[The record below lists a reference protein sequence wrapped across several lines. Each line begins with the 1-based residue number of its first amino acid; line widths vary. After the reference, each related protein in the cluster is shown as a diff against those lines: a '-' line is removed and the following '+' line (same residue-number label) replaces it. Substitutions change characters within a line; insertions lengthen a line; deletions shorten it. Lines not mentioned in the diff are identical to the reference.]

1 MELELAGI
9 VLQVKTP
16 HIEKLRPLLREYI
29 IEPESAGAALTEVP
43 SRDVPLI
50 ETPSVDVPLIEAPLI
65 EVSEQDVVAQKEQ
78 SYKVFA
84 EREENPPSNE
94 LEYEFVAL
102 YKKILNYLIDHK
114 VIYLHGSLVSING
127 NGYLFMAPSG
137 TGKSTHVRLWKERYG
152 DRVTVIN
159 DDKPVVKVNGS
170 VRAYGTPWNGK
181 HRLGCNSKVP
191 LKGIV
196 RLRRGLTNKIEE
208 LDKREALKLLYIHTL
223 HFDDVCKM
231 KLMLEVIGSIVEKVR
246 FYDLQ
251 CNMEPEAAEVAYE
264 KLINSHD

>member
-9 VLQVKTP
+9 ALQVKTP

-29 IEPESAGAALTEVP
+29 REPKSAEAALTEE
-43 SRDVPLI
+43 PLI
-50 ETPSVDVPLIEAPLI
+50 DVQLIEEPLIDVPLI
-65 EVSEQDVVAQKEQ
+65 EVSEQDVLTQKELTH
-78 SYKVFA
+78 KVFA
-84 EREENPPSNE
+84 EIAEDPPADE

-102 YKKILNYLIDHK
+102 YKKILNYLIEHK
-114 VIYLHGSLVSING
+114 VIYLHGSLISING

-152 DRVTVIN
+152 DQVTVIN
-159 DDKPVVKVNGS
+159 DDKPVVKVNGD

-181 HRLGCNSKVP
+181 HRLGCNSVVP

-196 RLRRGLTNKIEE
+196 RLRRGLTNKSDE

-223 HFDDVCKM
+223 HFDDACKM
-231 KLMLEVIGSIVEKVR
+231 KLMLEVIGTIVEKVR

-251 CNMEPEAAEVAYE
+251 CNMELEAAEVAYE

>member
-9 VLQVKTP
+9 ALQVKTP

-29 IEPESAGAALTEVP
+29 IEPESAGAALTEE
-43 SRDVPLI
+43 SLI
-50 ETPSVDVPLIEAPLI
+50 DVPLIEAPLV

-84 EREENPPSNE
+84 EREEDPPAND

-114 VIYLHGSLVSING
+114 VVYLHGSLISING

-181 HRLGCNSKVP
+181 HRLGCNSEVP
-191 LKGIV
+191 LRGIV
-196 RLRRGLTNKIEE
+196 RLRRGITNKIDE

-223 HFDDVCKM
+223 HFDDACKM
-231 KLMLEVIGSIVEKVR
+231 KLLLEVIGTIVEKVR

-251 CNMEPEAAEVAYE
+251 CNMELEAAEVAFE

>member
-9 VLQVKTP
+9 ALQVKTP

-29 IEPESAGAALTEVP
+29 IEPESAGAALTEE
-43 SRDVPLI
+43 SLI
-50 ETPSVDVPLIEAPLI
+50 DVPLIEAPLV

-84 EREENPPSNE
+84 EREEDPPAND

-114 VIYLHGSLVSING
+114 VIYLHGSLISING

-181 HRLGCNSKVP
+181 HRLGYNSEVP
-191 LKGIV
+191 LRGIV
-196 RLRRGLTNKIEE
+196 RLRRGITNKIDE

-223 HFDDVCKM
+223 HFDDACKM
-231 KLMLEVIGSIVEKVR
+231 KLLLEVIGTIVEKVR

-251 CNMEPEAAEVAYE
+251 CNMELEAAEVAFE
-264 KLINSHD
+264 KLINSQD

>member
-9 VLQVKTP
+9 ALQVKTP

-29 IEPESAGAALTEVP
+29 IEPENAEVALTEE
-43 SRDVPLI
+43 PL
-50 ETPSVDVPLIEAPLI
+50 VDVPLIE
-65 EVSEQDVVAQKEQ
+65 VSDQDVVTQKELTH
-78 SYKVFA
+78 KVFA
-84 EREENPPSNE
+84 EREEDPPADE

-102 YKKILNYLIDHK
+102 YKKILNYLIEHK
-114 VIYLHGSLVSING
+114 VIYLHGSLISING

-137 TGKSTHVRLWKERYG
+137 TGKSTHVRLWKEQYG
-152 DRVTVIN
+152 NQVTVIN
-159 DDKPVVKVNGS
+159 DDKPVVKVNGG

-181 HRLGCNSKVP
+181 HRLGCNSEVP

-196 RLRRGLTNKIEE
+196 RLRRGLTNKIDE

-231 KLMLEVIGSIVEKVR
+231 KLMLEVIGTIVEKVR

-251 CNMEPEAAEVAYE
+251 CNMELEAAEVAYE
-264 KLINSHD
+264 KLINSQD

>member
-9 VLQVKTP
+9 ALQVKTP

-29 IEPESAGAALTEVP
+29 REPESAEAALTEK
-43 SRDVPLI
+43 SQIDVPLI
-50 ETPSVDVPLIEAPLI
+50 D
-65 EVSEQDVVAQKEQ
+65 VSEQDVLTQKELTH
-78 SYKVFA
+78 KVFA
-84 EREENPPSNE
+84 EREEDPPADE

-102 YKKILNYLIDHK
+102 YKKILNYLIEHK
-114 VIYLHGSLVSING
+114 VIYLHGSLISING

-152 DRVTVIN
+152 DQVTVIN
-159 DDKPVVKVNGS
+159 DDKPVVKVNGG

-181 HRLGCNSKVP
+181 HRLGCNREVP

-196 RLRRGLTNKIEE
+196 RLRRGLTNKIDE
-208 LDKREALKLLYIHTL
+208 LDRRDALKLLYIHTL
-223 HFDDVCKM
+223 HFDDAYKM
-231 KLMLEVIGSIVEKVR
+231 KLMLEVIGTIVEKVR

-251 CNMEPEAAEVAYE
+251 CNMELKAAEVTYE
-264 KLINSHD
+264 KLINSQD